1 MQHTSLN
8 STMIISA
15 GYENGVM
22 EIEFNNGKRFQY
34 AGVPQDVY
42 DRLMRHSSPGSYFH
56 QNIKGKY
63 SAPGSMPPPIMN
75 HSDDIDDT
83 PL

>member
-1 MQHTSLN
+1 MHATHITQQHN
-8 STMIISA
+8 DHSA

-42 DRLMRHSSPGSYFH
+42 DRLMRHSSPGSYFTRISKA
-56 QNIKGKY
+56 N
-63 SAPGSMPPPIMN
+63 
-75 HSDDIDDT
+75 T
-83 PL
+83 PRQAVCRRRS